1 MRLFVAVWPPED
13 VVEALRQLPRP
24 PLIGARWT
32 REDQWH
38 VTLRFLGEVAEP
50 DEAEQAFSRVD
61 AVPGP
66 VVADAGPAVACLSRR
81 VLCVPVAGLD
91 GVASA
96 VTRSTARVGKRPERR
111 PFAGHVTLARG
122 PKGGWR
128 TGDVAGAEGVPF
140 RARWDVEELTLV
152 ASVPEGR
159 ARRYEVVARQA
170 LR

>member
-13 VVEALRQLPRP
+13 VLEALRQLPRP
-24 PLIGARWT
+24 PLVGARWT

-50 DEAEQAFSRVD
+50 EEAEQALARVD
-61 AVPGP
+61 AMDIP

-91 GVASA
+91 GLASA
-96 VTRSTARVGKRPERR
+96 VTRTTARVGKRPERR

-140 RARWDVEELTLV
+140 RAQWEVGELTLV

-159 ARRYEVVARQA
+159 ARRYEVVAHQPVR
-170 LR
+170 